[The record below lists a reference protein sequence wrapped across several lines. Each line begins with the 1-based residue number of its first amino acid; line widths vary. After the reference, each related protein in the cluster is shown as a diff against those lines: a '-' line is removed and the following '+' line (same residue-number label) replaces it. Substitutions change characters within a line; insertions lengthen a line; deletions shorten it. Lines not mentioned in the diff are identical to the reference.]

1 MASKAV
7 KTAVRMILSMK
18 FEAQPMRLLT
28 TLAVLLLVI
37 WAVLMLLGK
46 GGFIH
51 LLILNAVGLLMVEL
65 VTICRTRMTETNPAS
80 QNSIQDVN

>member
-1 MASKAV
+1 
-7 KTAVRMILSMK
+7 MK

-80 QNSIQDVN
+80 QNGIQDVN

>member
-1 MASKAV
+1 MPSKAV
-7 KTAVRMILSMK
+7 KTAVRMVLSMK
-18 FEAQPMRLLT
+18 FEARPMRLLT

-80 QNSIQDVN
+80 QNGIQDVN